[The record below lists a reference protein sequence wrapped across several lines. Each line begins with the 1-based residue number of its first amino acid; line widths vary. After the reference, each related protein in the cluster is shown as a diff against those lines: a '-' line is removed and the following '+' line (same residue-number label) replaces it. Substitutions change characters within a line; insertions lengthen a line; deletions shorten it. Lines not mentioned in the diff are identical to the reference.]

1 MNAHRNPHHVY
12 LALFFVP
19 ALGLGAAGHFGLGLG
34 PLVAWLLAAN
44 LTTFP
49 MWAWDKRRARTGGGR
64 VPELVLHTMAAVG
77 STPASFLAM
86 SLLRHKTQ
94 KRIFGV
100 LYAIFLIAQV
110 ALALWWFGRG
120 TS

>member
-1 MNAHRNPHHVY
+1 MY

-19 ALGLGAAGHFGLGLG
+19 AIGLGAFGHLGLGLS
-34 PLVAWLLAAN
+34 PLVSWLLGAN
-44 LTTFP
+44 LTSFP

-64 VPELVLHTMAAVG
+64 VPELVLHTMAAMG

-86 SLLRHKTQ
+86 SVLRHKTQ

-100 LYAIFLIAQV
+100 LYAIFLIGQI
-110 ALALWWFGRG
+110 ALAMLWFGREA
-120 TS
+120 S